1 MLRFVARLGVV
12 TLIAIGMSLALTF
25 GLAAFFG
32 FTPDANTV
40 IIAAACPFV
49 ISLTL
54 GAYLQRQ
61 SDRLRLL
68 NDDLREA
75 HARLSYLARHDGLTG
90 VLNHAGF
97 YDAIE
102 GVRRQGGSLLLVDAD
117 HFKTVNDEHGH
128 DAGDRAL
135 QALAQAMTSAAGASA
150 LLGRVGGEEFAIY
163 LPTNDATEAASIAER
178 VRLAVAATVVE
189 LPAGAAT
196 TLTVSVG
203 GAPDDPARPFAE
215 TFRDADACLYEAK
228 RAGRN
233 RSILPVAA

>member
-12 TLIAIGMSLALTF
+12 TLIAIAMSVALTV
-25 GLAAFFG
+25 GLATLFG
-32 FTPDANTV
+32 FTPDHVTL
-40 IIAAACPFV
+40 IIAATCPLV

-54 GAYLQRQ
+54 GGYLQRQ

-97 YDAIE
+97 YAAVDD
-102 GVRRQGGSLLLVDAD
+102 VRRQGGALLLADAD
-117 HFKTVNDEHGH
+117 HFKQLNDHHGH
-128 DAGDRAL
+128 AAGDRAL
-135 QALAQAMTSAAGASA
+135 QALARSMAAAAGPDA

-163 LPTNDATEAASIAER
+163 LPANSAEEAAAIAER
-178 VRLAVAATVVE
+178 VRLAVAETAVA
-189 LPAGAAT
+189 LPAGAQT
-196 TLTVSVG
+196 RLTVSVG
-203 GAPDDPARPFAE
+203 GATDDPALPFAE
-215 TFRDADACLYEAK
+215 TFRRADACLYEAK

-233 RSILPVAA
+233 RAILPVAA